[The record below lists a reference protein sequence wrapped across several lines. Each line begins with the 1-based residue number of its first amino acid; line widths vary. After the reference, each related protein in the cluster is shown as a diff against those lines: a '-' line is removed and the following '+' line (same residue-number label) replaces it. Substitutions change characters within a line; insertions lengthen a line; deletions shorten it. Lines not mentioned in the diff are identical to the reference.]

1 MKNIFLFILLLLSLS
16 PITIS
21 GDDEDL
27 IRVMTY
33 NIRYAG
39 DEKTEGINSWNNRKE
54 LIASVIKTYKAD
66 IVGLQEALKIQ
77 LDDLTE
83 LLPEF
88 AWVGVGRD
96 GGEAGEYSAI
106 FYNKKRL
113 EVLEDSTIW
122 LSETPEKPSKG
133 WDAALNRI
141 ITWAK
146 FRDKITGNIFYHFN
160 THFDH
165 KGEMAKLESANL
177 LNDKVAEIADKT
189 PAVITGDLNF
199 KPDSK
204 GYKILTG
211 GRKNYLFDAQK
222 ISKVDHSGSNITFND
237 FGNSMEEG
245 NKIDYI
251 FIKNNIDV
259 NSHFIINDKLDGR
272 YPSDHMPLLA
282 EIWISNLILK

>member
-1 MKNIFLFILLLLSLS
+1 MKKIFPSAFLIFNLVTVSNPQS
-16 PITIS
+16 DS
-21 GDDEDL
+21 DL
-27 IRVMTY
+27 IRIMTY

-39 DEKTEGINSWNNRKE
+39 DEKTEGINSWSNRKE
-54 LIASVIKTYKAD
+54 LIASIIKSYKAD

-77 LDDLTE
+77 LDDLKN
-83 LLPEF
+83 LFPEF
-88 AWVGVGRD
+88 DWVGVGRD
-96 GGEAGEYSAI
+96 DGVEAGEYSAI
-106 FYNKKRL
+106 LYNKERF

-141 ITWAK
+141 VTWAK
-146 FRDKITGNIFYHFN
+146 FKDKVTNKTFYHFN

-165 KGEMAKLESANL
+165 QGEMARLESANL
-177 LNDKVAEIADKT
+177 LNDKVAEIADGT
-189 PAVITGDLNF
+189 PALITGDLNF

-222 ISKVDHSGSNITFND
+222 ISKVDSSGSNITFND
-237 FGNSMEEG
+237 FGKSLEEG

-251 FIKNNIDV
+251 FIKNNIEV
-259 NSHFIINDKLDGR
+259 NKHQIVSDTFDGR
-272 YPSDHMPLLA
+272 YPSDHMPVFA
-282 EIWISNLILK
+282 EIKIK